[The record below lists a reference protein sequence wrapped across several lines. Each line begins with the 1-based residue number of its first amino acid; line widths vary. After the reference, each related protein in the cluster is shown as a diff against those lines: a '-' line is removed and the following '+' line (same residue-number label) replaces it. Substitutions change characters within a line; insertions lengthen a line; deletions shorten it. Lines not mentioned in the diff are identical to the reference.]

1 MIGGMVCIGFPI
13 PEKVVYAYWEK
24 KLIAFV
30 KNCINRKKTMNLN
43 QINFNVK
50 GQHFNIADCL
60 EK

>member
-24 KLIAFV
+24 KI
-30 KNCINRKKTMNLN
+30 NCICKELWKKTMKLN